1 MDNASLLAKV
11 IHEAPRLLELLSPDP
26 QQPLLAVSAGCL
38 LPLLGTNSHL
48 RQAVHSLVTGL
59 YLQRH
64 SDVLVFAKCSWQN
77 LQKLSL
83 INCASNLVQLTQ
95 AHLPLLTSL
104 NLSENLLS
112 TVSIAYLTRA
122 HWPLLQSLCFNK
134 SQMDAA
140 GFRLPSNN
148 NWPDLRLL
156 FLQHVTVYNGEL
168 LSHRD
173 PGWPKLQTMSLTGTE
188 LGMGAIRW
196 LSSIHC
202 PQLQRLQ
209 LGSTGLTS
217 EGFNLLMQ
225 TK

>member
-1 MDNASLLAKV
+1 MDNASSLAKV

-64 SDVLVFAKCSWQN
+64 SDVPVFAKCSWQN

-83 INCASNLVQLTQ
+83 INCASNMVQLAQ

-112 TVSIAYLTRA
+112 TVSIAYLTR
-122 HWPLLQSLCFNK
+122 H
-134 SQMDAA
+134 
-140 GFRLPSNN
+140 
-148 NWPDLRLL
+148 
-156 FLQHVTVYNGEL
+156 
-168 LSHRD
+168 
-173 PGWPKLQTMSLTGTE
+173 
-188 LGMGAIRW
+188 
-196 LSSIHC
+196 
-202 PQLQRLQ
+202 
-209 LGSTGLTS
+209 TGLCCNRYASTRVKW
-217 EGFNLLMQ
+217 MQ
-225 TK
+225 LASGCRPTITGLI